1 MLKVLKRWVSGHLT
15 DPIARNHNRESG
27 LDDEAITKE
36 LNDSLPGIVLF
47 NQIDADHSGQIDKK
61 ELKKLLMS
69 LPKKKPKEPEGGWP
83 NGEAPK
89 FVPFDELVDSLD
101 TDKDGQVRSRST

>member
-1 MLKVLKRWVSGHLT
+1 MNVTHAPPTLLCTTVTH
-15 DPIARNHNRESG
+15 
-27 LDDEAITKE
+27 
-36 LNDSLPGIVLF
+36 SLASLVVAPGIVLF
-47 NQIDADHSGQIDKK
+47 NQIDADHSGQIDKE

-101 TDKDGQVRSRST
+101 TDKDGQVRCLSLYCLLRCQF